1 MATRRSRQEQ
11 LGQVIAS
18 RRFRIPRDDRRFA
31 EVRIGL
37 PVADGR
43 NAFCP
48 VQLVGIGDERVHRI
62 YGVDSVQALQ
72 LATRM
77 LEVMFLR
84 YGAQLMW
91 HDQTAHESFNP
102 HASRSLFQG
111 PALESFLADF
121 ADLCLRHAGRI
132 QKRQSRRTS
141 G

>member
-1 MATRRSRQEQ
+1 MATRRSRQDQ

-18 RRFRIPRDDRRFA
+18 RRFRIERSERFA
-31 EVRIGL
+31 ELRIGL
-37 PVADGR
+37 PITEGR
-43 NAFCP
+43 DAFCP
-48 VQLVGIGDERVHRI
+48 IQLVGIGPEQVQRV

-84 YGAQLMW
+84 YGSRLTW
-91 HDQTAHESFNP
+91 HNETAHESFNP
-102 HASRSLFQG
+102 GASRSLFQG
-111 PALESFLADF
+111 PVLEGFLADF

-132 QKRQSRRTS
+132 QKRQKRRTS